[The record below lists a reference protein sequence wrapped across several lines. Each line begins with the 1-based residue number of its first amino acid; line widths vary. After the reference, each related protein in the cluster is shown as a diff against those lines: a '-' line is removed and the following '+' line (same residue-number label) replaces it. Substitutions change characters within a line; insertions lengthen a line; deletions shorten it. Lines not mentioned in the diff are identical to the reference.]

1 MKTDIKLAV
10 FDLAGTTV
18 SDRDNVAIAFI
29 DAFLQ
34 FGIDLRV
41 QEISPLMGYRKT
53 EAIALVLKVKGIGSN
68 EQMVEDI
75 HRHFVNSMVR
85 FYSNSLEV
93 EELQGVR
100 YIFKWLKN
108 HGVSIAVNSGFPKVI
123 VETILDRMGWMEEGL
138 VDYFIASDEVESGRP
153 FPFMINKLMQKAGI
167 DDPIQVM
174 KVGDTM
180 VDVQEG
186 KNAGVGL
193 VIAVTTSAYSRAAL
207 DEWNPDHIIDSLF
220 EIEQILS

>member
-1 MKTDIKLAV
+1 MKTDLRLAV

-18 SDRDNVAIAFI
+18 SDRNNVAIAFI

-34 FGIDLRV
+34 YGIDLRV
-41 QEISPLMGYRKT
+41 QEIIPLMGYRKT
-53 EAIALVLKVKGIGSN
+53 EAIALVLKVKGIVSN

-85 FYSNSLEV
+85 FYANSMEV
-93 EELQGVR
+93 EELAGTR
-100 YIFKWLKN
+100 YIFKWLKTN
-108 HGVSIAVNSGFPKVI
+108 GVFVATNSGFSRVI
-123 VETILDRMGWMEEGL
+123 VETIIDRMRWMEDGL
-138 VDYFIASDEVESGRP
+138 VDFYIASDEVESGRP
-153 FPFMINKLMQKAGI
+153 FPFMINQLMQKAGI
-167 DDPIQVM
+167 DNPEQVM
-174 KVGDTM
+174 KIGDTM

-193 VIAVTTSAYSRAAL
+193 VIAVTTGSYSRAAL
-207 DEWNPDHIIDSLF
+207 EEWNPDHIIDSLF